1 MSERSNCVELRSSL
15 ILSSQRPSIAPFTAI
30 LFSMGRSIVL
40 ILFAV
45 WDDF

>member
-1 MSERSNCVELRSSL
+1 MPRSSYL
-15 ILSSQRPSIAPFTAI
+15 RKEPSIARLRTAI

-45 WDDF
+45 WYDF